1 MIVIETAKSPG
12 KRESVLRKISRLRGI
27 STLHNDLV
35 ELLRQ
40 HHQRPDF
47 RSAFAGQH
55 LRNSP
60 LQGAVAGYLIINVS
74 DATTVSSGSLRK
86 IELVRTAAY
95 WQYGPVSPSN
105 ESASLKSKAITVLRV
120 NLSRKYR

>member
-12 KRESVLRKISRLRGI
+12 KRESVLRQISRLRGI
-27 STLHNDLV
+27 STLPNDLV

-55 LRNSP
+55 LGNFF
-60 LQGAVAGYLIINVS
+60 LQGAVAGYLF
-74 DATTVSSGSLRK
+74 D
-86 IELVRTAAY
+86 
-95 WQYGPVSPSN
+95 
-105 ESASLKSKAITVLRV
+105 
-120 NLSRKYR
+120 